1 MSKKDKATI
10 HDIANKLGITAS
22 TVSRA
27 LNNHPRIS
35 ARTKELVHEAAKEI
49 NYKPNSFAVAL
60 RNGRSRLIGIII
72 PTVNRNFFSSI
83 VRGIEEY
90 ANQHDYRVVITQSYD
105 NYEKEKQTVNALIDA
120 QVDGIM
126 VSLGKNTT
134 ALTHF
139 KKAIER
145 GIPLVFFDRVAEE
158 LPVSQV
164 VIDDFQAAFQM
175 TEHLIQQGYRRIA
188 HFNSP
193 MKINIFQ
200 ERLRGY
206 RQALENYGLKVD
218 PELIL
223 YSNLQLEDGR
233 ESVASLLNQGIPFD
247 AIFSASDYSIVGAL
261 QELKKNGIK
270 VPEAVGLAGFGNEP
284 FTEFTDPPLSTVDQ
298 VSIPMGQSVAKMF
311 FDLLE
316 SEEKSLPIQKVM
328 LRPKVIFRKST
339 QKIASNPV
347 AKIAPATPF

>member
-60 RNGRSRLIGIII
+60 RNGRSRLIGIVI

-90 ANQHDYRVVITQSYD
+90 ANERDYRVVITQSYD

-126 VSLGKNTT
+126 VSLGKTT
-134 ALTHF
+134 TGLTHF
-139 KKAIER
+139 KKAIDM

-164 VIDDFQAAFQM
+164 VIDDFQASFLM
-175 TEHLIQQGYRRIA
+175 TEHMIRQGYRRIA

-193 MKINIFQ
+193 MKINIFK
-200 ERLRGY
+200 ERFRGY
-206 RQALENYGLKVD
+206 REALETYGLSVD
-218 PELIL
+218 PNLLI

-233 ESVASLLNQGIPFD
+233 ESVHTLLNKGISFD
-247 AIFSASDYSIVGAL
+247 AIFSASDYSIVGAM
-261 QELKKNGIK
+261 QELKKNGIRI
-270 VPEAVGLAGFGNEP
+270 PEDVGLAGFGNEP

-311 FDLLE
+311 FELLE
-316 SEEKSLPIQKVM
+316 NEGITLPIQKVV
-328 LRPKVIFRKST
+328 LTPKVIFRKST
-339 QKIASNPV
+339 QKTSP
-347 AKIAPATPF
+347 